1 MRKGDRHMRK
11 KSAEQVTAPELA
23 ARKGKQPICCVTAY
37 DYPMAQIA
45 DSVGIDL
52 ILVGDSLGN
61 VVMGHT
67 TTIPVTLDDMVRHT
81 AMVSRAVKRALV
93 VADLPFLT
101 YQISSEQAMASC
113 GRLIQ
118 EGGAQAVKMEGG
130 VTIRD
135 TIARVVQ
142 TGIPVLG
149 HVGMT
154 PQSVNAFGG
163 HRLQGRG
170 SGAQQVLADAVAVQ
184 EAGAF
189 AVVLELIP
197 APLAAEITR
206 TLSIPTIGIGAGPHC
221 DGQVQVLHDL
231 LGLTEGAPFRH
242 VKRYAELRAAAAA
255 ALNAYRQDVADRNFP
270 TMENAFE

>member
-1 MRKGDRHMRK
+1 MK
-11 KSAEQVTAPELA
+11 KQNAAPVTAPGLT
-23 ARKGKQPICCVTAY
+23 ARKGGPPICCVTAY
-37 DYPMAQIA
+37 DFPMARIA

-52 ILVGDSLGN
+52 ILVGDSVGN
-61 VVMGHT
+61 VVMGHS

-81 AMVSRAVKRALV
+81 AMVSRAVRHALV
-93 VADLPFLT
+93 VADLPFMT
-101 YQISSEQAMASC
+101 YQISSEQALASC
-113 GRLIQ
+113 GRLVQ

-130 VTIRD
+130 VSIRD
-135 TIARVVQ
+135 TIARVVA

-170 SGAQQVLADAVAVQ
+170 DGAQQVLADALAVQ

-197 APLAAEITR
+197 ASLAAEITR
-206 TLSIPTIGIGAGPHC
+206 TLSIPTIGIGAGPDC

-231 LGLTEGAPFRH
+231 LGLTGEKPFRH
-242 VKRYAELRAAAAA
+242 TRRYAELGEMAAS
-255 ALNAYRQDVADRNFP
+255 ALKAYKQDVTNRTFP